1 MIVGSSEEDKSQF
14 PRFAA
19 FLFYFT
25 RICSKAHEYNIVEK
39 QRYTAEDKTGSRQT
53 QGTGTMSDIELKT
66 LSHMHQKFKF
76 SSCPECTAL
85 YHWYNK

>member
-1 MIVGSSEEDKSQF
+1 MIVGSSEVDKCQF

-19 FLFYFT
+19 FLFNFT
-25 RICSKAHEYNIVEK
+25 RIYIKAPEYNIVEK
-39 QRYTAEDKTGSRQT
+39 QRYTAEDKIGCRQT

-76 SSCPECTAL
+76 RNVQC
-85 YHWYNK
+85 HWYNK